1 MSEYKDIKNNTHR
14 VTQRMAGEGEGK
26 IYTEEEIVE
35 ALFKI
40 FSGKWS
46 RESEYKF
53 LFISLPREGGG
64 TPQGVSLPSR
74 IVISRARQALLLKFL
89 ALRGI
94 ASSKQPFRLF

>member
-1 MSEYKDIKNNTHR
+1 MNMPSIVGKRRNIMSEYKDIKNNTHR

-53 LFISLPREGGG
+53 LFNG
-64 TPQGVSLPSR
+64 
-74 IVISRARQALLLKFL
+74 ALQDLSVRKIWIH
-89 ALRGI
+89 R
-94 ASSKQPFRLF
+94 